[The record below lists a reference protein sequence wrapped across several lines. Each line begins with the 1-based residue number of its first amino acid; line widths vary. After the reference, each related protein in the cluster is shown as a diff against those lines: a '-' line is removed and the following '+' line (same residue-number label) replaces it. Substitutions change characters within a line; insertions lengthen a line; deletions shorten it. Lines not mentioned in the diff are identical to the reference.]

1 MNTLKELFHKYK
13 HGWILAYTLIYLPFF
28 FYLENRNVSKFYTI
42 HMALDDKIP
51 FIEAFIIPYFFWFAY
66 IIAGVLF
73 LFLWA
78 SKKEFQQ
85 CCGYLF
91 LGMTVFLIISYI
103 FPNQLHLRPASFDRD
118 NIFIRMVE
126 SLYRTDTSTNVFPSI
141 HVYNS
146 VVMHI
151 ALRRNP
157 WIKEHRY
164 ISVLSFIAAL
174 SIVLSTVFLKQH
186 SLWDVFGALFMAA
199 CFYPIFYPKTGISS
213 EYDSIA
219 LKK

>member
-1 MNTLKELFHKYK
+1 MSKFKELLNKYK
-13 HGWILAYTLIYLPFF
+13 HGWILSYAIVYLIIF
-28 FYLENRNVSKFYTI
+28 FYLENRDVSKFYTI
-42 HMALDDKIP
+42 HMTLDDKIP
-51 FIEAFIIPYFFWFAY
+51 FVEAFIIPYFFWFAY
-66 IIAGVLF
+66 ILAGVVFIF
-73 LFLWA
+73 LCA
-78 SKKEFQQ
+78 PKKEFQQ

-103 FPNQLHLRPASFDRD
+103 FPNQLQLRPSTFDRD

-151 ALRRNP
+151 VLRRNS
-157 WIKEHRY
+157 WIKEHRW
-164 ISVLSFIAAL
+164 ISILSFVLAL

-186 SLWDVFGALFMAA
+186 SLWDVFGGLFMAV
-199 CFYPIFYPKTGISS
+199 CFYPIFYPKTGTSSQSTRQIS
-213 EYDSIA
+213 I
-219 LKK
+219 